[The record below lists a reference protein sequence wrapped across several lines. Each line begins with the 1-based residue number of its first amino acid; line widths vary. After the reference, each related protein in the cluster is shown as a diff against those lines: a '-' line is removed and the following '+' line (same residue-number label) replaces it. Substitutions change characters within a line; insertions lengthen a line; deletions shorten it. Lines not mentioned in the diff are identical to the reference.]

1 MSFSRWC
8 HTGGVGPQP
17 PAPARRQPRP
27 LANPNSFVVV
37 PASLAI
43 AIEPAGDRRWL
54 GPTWRERGKGKG
66 RISLGEKKSKGLA
79 VWEFG

>member
-1 MSFSRWC
+1 
-8 HTGGVGPQP
+8 
-17 PAPARRQPRP
+17 
-27 LANPNSFVVV
+27 VVV

-43 AIEPAGDRRWL
+43 ATEPAGDGRRPPVARPHL
-54 GPTWRERGKGKG
+54 ERERGKGKG